1 MARRLTP
8 AEKRELGE
16 ALLVR
21 FEEAMRV
28 AYRMFRYHQ
37 GMYAK
42 HGGSTYNQLADEYR
56 VAFRRLYNIR
66 KKARGDVEFN
76 QAIPFARPWAEAV
89 KADYAPDASWALGG
103 DNGWTESELRLAAG
117 DR

>member
-28 AYRMFRYHQ
+28 AYQMFRYHQ

-42 HGGSTYNQLADEYR
+42 HGGSTYNLPPPLQHPQEGA
-56 VAFRRLYNIR
+56 RR
-66 KKARGDVEFN
+66 RGV
-76 QAIPFARPWAEAV
+76 QPSHPLRPSV
-89 KADYAPDASWALGG
+89 GRG
-103 DNGWTESELRLAAG
+103 CQG
-117 DR
+117 

>member
-28 AYRMFRYHQ
+28 AYQMFRYHQ

-66 KKARGDVEFN
+66 KKARGDVEFTR
-76 QAIPFARPWAEAV
+76 AIPPVVFMRADLGKQIADWAPGEI
-89 KADYAPDASWALGG
+89 
-103 DNGWTESELRLAAG
+103 TEMFGR
-117 DR
+117 

>member
-1 MARRLTP
+1 MARTLTP
-8 AEKRELGE
+8 AERRELGE

-21 FEEAMRV
+21 FEESMRV

-37 GMYAK
+37 AMYAK

-56 VAFRRLYNIR
+56 VSFHRFYKIR
-66 KKARGDVEFN
+66 QKARSDVEFN
-76 QAIPFARPWAEAV
+76 TAIPFARPWNEAA
-89 KADYAPDASWALGG
+89 KADYAPDATWALGG